1 MLIAIHQL
9 HYLPWLRYMHK
20 LASAD
25 VFIVL
30 DNIQFNK
37 NGFQNRNSIKTPQ
50 GRLVLTVPVLHQ
62 FAQNLDQVLI
72 DGKQAWQRKHWG
84 SIQNSYRKA
93 PFFCEHEPFL
103 SEVYAKRKWEKL
115 NDLNRFMLDYFLKAL
130 GVSVPVLYGS
140 ELTVPGDASER
151 LVNLCKAAS
160 GTAYLTGA
168 FAAGQYLQP
177 ELFERAGISLAVQE
191 FKAPEY
197 PQLFPE
203 KGFIP
208 ELSILDLLL
217 NCGSHSLD
225 ILMGTLGGDCPRSRQ
240 GLSPQEQKK

>member
-1 MLIAIHQL
+1 MTEGSRLTMLVAIHQL
-9 HYLPWLRYMHK
+9 HYLPWLRYIHK
-20 LASAD
+20 LAASD

-50 GRLVLTVPVLHQ
+50 GRLILTVPVLHQ
-62 FAQNLDQVLI
+62 FAQNLDQVQI
-72 DGKQAWQRKHWG
+72 DTKQAWQRKHWG

-93 PFFCEHEPFL
+93 PFWGEHEFFFK
-103 SEVYAKRKWEKL
+103 EVYENRQWEKL
-115 NDLNRFMLDYFLKAL
+115 NDLNRFMLDYFLKRL
-130 GVSVPVLYGS
+130 GVTTKIVYGGD
-140 ELTVPGDASER
+140 LQVPGDASER
-151 LVNLCKAAS
+151 LINLCKS
-160 GTAYLTGA
+160 VGGTAYLTGA
-168 FAAGQYLQP
+168 FAAGQYLDP
-177 ELFERAGISLAVQE
+177 ELFKKNGVSLVVQE

-217 NCGSHSLD
+217 NCGARSLE
-225 ILMGTLGGDCPRSRQ
+225 ILMKDS
-240 GLSPQEQKK
+240 SHVE

>member
-1 MLIAIHQL
+1 MLVAIHQL
-9 HYLPWLRYMHK
+9 HYLPWLRYIHK
-20 LASAD
+20 LAASD

-37 NGFQNRNSIKTPQ
+37 NGYQNRNSIKTPQ
-50 GRLVLTVPVLHQ
+50 GRLVLTVPILHQ

-72 DGKQAWQRKHWG
+72 DTKQSWQRKHWG

-93 PFFCEHEPFL
+93 PFWSEHEPFMQ
-103 SEVYAKRKWEKL
+103 EVYVKRSWEKL
-115 NDLNRFMLDYFLKAL
+115 NELNQFMLDYFLKVL
-130 GVSVPVLYGS
+130 GVKTRIVYGS
-140 ELTVPGDASER
+140 DLPVPGDASER
-151 LVNLCKAAS
+151 LINLCKAVG
-160 GTAYLTGA
+160 GTGYLTGA
-168 FAAGQYLQP
+168 FAVGQYLQP
-177 ELFERAGISLAVQE
+177 ESFEKAGLKLAVQE

-217 NCGSHSLD
+217 NCGPRSLD
-225 ILMGTLGGDCPRSRQ
+225 VLMGRAKDRVG
-240 GLSPQEQKK
+240 